1 MKSRTISSIKNILAG
16 VGGQLFN
23 LILGFVNRSIFISI
37 LGITYL
43 GISGLFSSVLI
54 MLSLAELGVGTA
66 IVYSLYKPLAEHD
79 EDKILALMNL
89 YKKVYHIIGIC
100 ILAFGLVLTPFIK
113 HFIKEDPGIANL
125 KLIFFMF
132 VFQSSVSY
140 FFSYNRSLI
149 VADQKAY
156 KLIWID
162 TSYSFIN
169 IFAPLLI
176 LFITKNY
183 LLYLALKILTDIM
196 RNLIVYFK
204 VYKEYPV
211 LKSDK
216 KTKLDEETKHQL
228 KKNIAA
234 LIVYKLAIVFSAG
247 SDNIV
252 ISKFVGIAA
261 TGLYAN
267 YYLIIS
273 SLTGILNQA
282 LNSIVASIGHLSA
295 TESDDKKYD
304 IFKVVQFINF
314 WVYGFS
320 SICLFILLN
329 PFIELWLG
337 KKYLFDMNTV
347 LSLVLGFYLLGMQ
360 GAVSSFRDA
369 QGIFWQGKLRP
380 LFQAIINIGASIAL
394 VKVMN
399 DISGVF
405 WGTVI
410 SRITTCFWFDPYI
423 VHKYGFHKPLASYF
437 GRYGIYSCAVLIS
450 GAAVYYLT
458 QYFTGSPVINL
469 ISGMALCVIIPN
481 VIFLICF
488 FKTKEFIYV
497 KMTVKDIINRA
508 AKKLKNKS
516 EPIIP

>member
-1 MKSRTISSIKNILAG
+1 MKSRTISSMKNMATGI
-16 VGGQLFN
+16 GGQFLS

-66 IVYSLYKPLAEHD
+66 IIYSLYKPLAEND

-100 ILAFGLVLTPFIK
+100 ILAFGLILTPFIQYL
-113 HFIKEDPGIANL
+113 IKEDPGIANL

-132 VFQSSVSY
+132 VFQSSISY

-162 TSYSFIN
+162 TIYTLIN
-169 IFAPLLI
+169 VFAPLVI
-176 LFITKNY
+176 LFVTRNY
-183 LLYLALKILTDIM
+183 LFYIAVKIITDIL

-204 VYKEYPV
+204 VAKAYPV
-211 LKSDK
+211 LKSGSK
-216 KTKLDEETKHQL
+216 PKLDEETKHQL
-228 KKNIAA
+228 KKNITA
-234 LIVYKLAIVFSAG
+234 LIIYKLAMVFSSG
-247 SDNIV
+247 SGNIV

-282 LNSIVASIGHLSA
+282 LNSLVASIGNLSA
-295 TESDDKKYD
+295 TENDDKKYD
-304 IFKVVQFINF
+304 IFKVIQFMNF
-314 WVYGFS
+314 WIYGFS
-320 SICLFILLN
+320 SICLFVLMN

-337 KKYLFDMNTV
+337 AQYLFDINSV
-347 LSLVLGFYLLGMQ
+347 FAIVFGFYLLGMQ
-360 GAVSSFRDA
+360 GAVSTFRDA

-394 VKVMN
+394 VKITN
-399 DISGVF
+399 DVSGVF
-405 WGTVI
+405 WGTII
-410 SRITTCFWFDPYI
+410 SRLTTCFWFDPYI
-423 VHKYGFHKPLASYF
+423 VHKHGFHKPLASYF
-437 GRYGIYSCAVLIS
+437 GRYGIYTSAVFFS
-450 GAAVYYLT
+450 GAVVYWLSRLFAGT
-458 QYFTGSPVINL
+458 AVINL
-469 ISGMALCVIIPN
+469 IIGSALCLIIPN
-481 VIFLICF
+481 LVFFLCF
-488 FKTKEFIYV
+488 SRTKEFKYMNNTARHLITKGV
-497 KMTVKDIINRA
+497 
-508 AKKLKNKS
+508 KKLKNKS
-516 EPIIP
+516 